1 MGKIEDMASAGDLD
15 GIADKVRS
23 GAASERITAAWKLG
37 AHGDE
42 GVRRLM
48 PLLLDGNLE
57 ERWRAAMGLTRAGKA
72 AVDPL
77 IGALASE
84 RPEARSAAAW
94 ALQEIGDRKAVKPL
108 IKALEDAEDSCR
120 WMAAACL
127 FRLAD
132 EEGLRALEQ
141 ALEKEN
147 EEARGYIGLLAE
159 GS

>member
-1 MGKIEDMASAGDLD
+1 M
-15 GIADKVRS
+15 
-23 GAASERITAAWKLG
+23 SERVAAAWTLG

-48 PLLLDGNLE
+48 PLLLNGNLE
-57 ERWRAAMGLTRAGKA
+57 ERWRAAMGLTRAGEK

-84 RPEARSAAAW
+84 RPETRSAAAW

-108 IKALEDAEDSCR
+108 IKALEDSEDSCR

-127 FRLAD
+127 IRFAD
-132 EEGLRALEQ
+132 EEGLKALED
-141 ALEKEN
+141 ALGKES